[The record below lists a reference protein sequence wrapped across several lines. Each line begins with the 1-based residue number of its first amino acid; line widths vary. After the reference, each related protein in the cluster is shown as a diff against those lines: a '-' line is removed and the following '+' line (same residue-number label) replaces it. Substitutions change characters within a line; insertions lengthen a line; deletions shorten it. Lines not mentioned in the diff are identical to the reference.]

1 MSGSATSFSFTE
13 VYDSDGIANNG
24 GVEANN
30 NNFCGPR
37 SYQISSTKIKK
48 LDGTAAP
55 TGLYNSVSLN
65 VATKTF
71 SVTPTSVSEY
81 GKYRV

>member
-55 TGLYNSVSLN
+55 TVTEKVVVHDAKGVNS
-65 VATKTF
+65 
-71 SVTPTSVSEY
+71 
-81 GKYRV
+81 G